1 MAGVQL
7 ESFCQL
13 ISSDKSHP
21 AIDLPDGE
29 PVRIGRGPL
38 THITDKKVSRNQVR
52 ESMDCGWLVNI
63 SDSCS
68 SVSDQDCRPWLV
80 KFSLIVQSSP
90 SKAFHWLIQKIAT
103 PPSVSGNFFFLSV
116 ILAYVDFN
124 SLFNSSTLVPSF
136 SLWSSDFSFMIS
148 LDIHLTYTW
157 RYVYKLSAP
166 GERGDWGDGWM

>member
-52 ESMDCGWLVNI
+52 ESIDSGWLVNI

-68 SVSDQDCRPWLV
+68 SVSDQECRP
-80 KFSLIVQSSP
+80 
-90 SKAFHWLIQKIAT
+90 
-103 PPSVSGNFFFLSV
+103 
-116 ILAYVDFN
+116 
-124 SLFNSSTLVPSF
+124 
-136 SLWSSDFSFMIS
+136 
-148 LDIHLTYTW
+148 
-157 RYVYKLSAP
+157 
-166 GERGDWGDGWM
+166 

>member
-52 ESMDCGWLVNI
+52 ESIDCVAG
-63 SDSCS
+63 
-68 SVSDQDCRPWLV
+68 
-80 KFSLIVQSSP
+80 
-90 SKAFHWLIQKIAT
+90 
-103 PPSVSGNFFFLSV
+103 
-116 ILAYVDFN
+116 
-124 SLFNSSTLVPSF
+124 
-136 SLWSSDFSFMIS
+136 
-148 LDIHLTYTW
+148 
-157 RYVYKLSAP
+157 
-166 GERGDWGDGWM
+166 